1 MRAVRLTGAKQLDV
15 LDLPDPAPGDGEVL
29 VRVVAAGIC
38 GSDLSC
44 YKTGVFSGSVLGH
57 EFSGYVDGTA
67 VVVDPKMPCGVCA
80 DCRAG
85 SGYRCVQALTRGP
98 GGMRDGGFAELVAV
112 PASGIYQLPAG
123 LDVANAC
130 LVEPLSVAIH
140 GIERAGFIP
149 DRVAVVGLGPIGL
162 LAVAALRARDCAHVT
177 GVDPVPVRRALAER
191 LGAEH
196 VFERIEDVPPDVPL
210 VLECTGRAELLQ
222 STTNLLSAGG
232 VAVLLGVPMSEASV
246 VPLVWVTRE
255 QSVVGSISSSDTD
268 FRAAIGLL
276 AARPEIA
283 TIITKRVALADLP
296 AAFDELI
303 ARPADGKIVVDPSA
317 R

>member
-1 MRAVRLTGAKQLDV
+1 MRAVRLTGVKQLDL
-15 LDLPDPAPGDGEVL
+15 LDLPDPVPGDGEVL
-29 VRVVAAGIC
+29 VRVAAAGIC

-44 YKTGVFSGSVLGH
+44 YKTGVFAGSVLGH
-57 EFSGYVDGTA
+57 EFSGFVDGSP
-67 VVVDPKMPCGVCA
+67 VVVDPKMPCGACA
-80 DCRAG
+80 DCRNGAA
-85 SGYRCVQALTRGP
+85 YRCVEALTRGP
-98 GGMRDGGFAELVAV
+98 GGMRDGAFAEMVAV
-112 PASGIYQLPAG
+112 LASGVYPLPAT

-162 LAVAALRARDCAHVT
+162 LAIAALRARDCAHVI
-177 GVDPVPVRRALAER
+177 GVDPVAVRRSLAER
-191 LGAEH
+191 LGAER

-222 STTNLLSAGG
+222 QTTNLLAAGG
-232 VAVLLGVPMSEASV
+232 VAVLLGVPISEASV

-255 QSVVGSISSSDTD
+255 QSVIGSISSSETD

-276 AARPEIA
+276 ATRPEIA
-283 TIITKRVALADLP
+283 AIITKRVGLGDLGR
-296 AAFDELI
+296 AFDELTS
-303 ARPADGKIVVDPSA
+303 RPADGKIVVDPSA
-317 R
+317 G